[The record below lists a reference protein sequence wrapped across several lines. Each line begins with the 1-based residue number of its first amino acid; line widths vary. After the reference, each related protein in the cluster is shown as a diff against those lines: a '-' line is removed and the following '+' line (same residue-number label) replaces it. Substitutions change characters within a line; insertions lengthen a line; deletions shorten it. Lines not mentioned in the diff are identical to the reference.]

1 MNGLRGVGLGL
12 LLMTTMALAGEPLTQ
27 LKTGLWVGGQPD
39 QAQLAQFAKGGG
51 AVVIDLRMP
60 DEDRGLDEAKAVADL
75 GLSYVSLPIDSH
87 TGITA
92 DNARAL
98 HEALAAATG
107 PVLLHCRTGNRVGA
121 LLALDA
127 VAQGSSREQALDLAR
142 RAGVDVMEPEL
153 RERLGCTKAA
163 C

>member
-1 MNGLRGVGLGL
+1 MKCRCVWGFGLF
-12 LLMTTMALAGEPLTQ
+12 LMTMTAMAGEPLTQ
-27 LKTGLWVGGQPD
+27 LKPNLWVGGQPD
-39 QAQLAQFAKGGG
+39 QAQLAQFAKDGG
-51 AVVIDLRMP
+51 AVVIDLRTAQ
-60 DEDRGLDEAKAVADL
+60 EERGLDEPKAVAEL
-75 GLSYVSLPIDSH
+75 GLRYVSLPIDSH

-127 VAQGSSREQALDLAR
+127 VAQGSSSEQALELAR
-142 RAGVDVMEPEL
+142 RAGVDVLEPEL
-153 RERLGCTKAA
+153 REKLGCGPQA